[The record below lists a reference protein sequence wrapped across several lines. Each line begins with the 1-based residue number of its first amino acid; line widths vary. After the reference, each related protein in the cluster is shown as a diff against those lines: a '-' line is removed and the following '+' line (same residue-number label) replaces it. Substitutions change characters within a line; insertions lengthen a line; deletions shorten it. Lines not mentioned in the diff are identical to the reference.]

1 MGKFKVGDKVIV
13 IAHNKEMENPYIG
26 GYINKELYNLVGVIC
41 AENAETFSNGTYSYG
56 VDFKENINGHNCNGS
71 CKDGYGQ
78 NINEKYLEPYDSS
91 YGHITIND
99 YLDNW
104 KTNIF
109 KCITKKENKTM
120 QKEKYE
126 MMEKATLQIKE
137 RYSKKRS
144 NLVGKIGLSYAY
156 DNKCF
161 LPTNSYFNSNSQTT
175 ILEFDNDTKFISR
188 PTAGD
193 VYNED
198 LAFEII
204 AAKRIYSWYS
214 MPFDTDMSSLE
225 TKVTAKCLLHNG
237 KDIAFSRYVSFL
249 KEMAKTFNDEKT
261 ELKKAKEKIR
271 QEEKAEAKEKK
282 EAVRKEKEER
292 KNELT
297 FAFIKALSSVDLKT
311 NDEISD
317 QLVSVLKEINTNLEE
332 IKAAMKQTTGE
343 SDVE

>member
-1 MGKFKVGDKVIV
+1 MGKFKIGDKVITTGHRDNMAQPYV
-13 IAHNKEMENPYIG
+13 SSNKDIFNLIGTICNVHYSGWVDGSTSYGINFEKNIG
-26 GYINKELYNLVGVIC
+26 GHDCDG
-41 AENAETFSNGTYSYG
+41 
-56 VDFKENINGHNCNGS
+56 NC
-71 CKDGYGQ
+71 KFGYGQ
-78 NINEKYLEPYDSS
+78 NINEKYLKLYDE
-91 YGHITIND
+91 
-99 YLDNW
+99 
-104 KTNIF
+104 
-109 KCITKKENKTM
+109 KKSEDKTM

-126 MMEKATLQIKE
+126 KMEKATLQIKE

-249 KEMAKTFNDEKT
+249 KEMAKTFDDEKT

-271 QEEKAEAKEKK
+271 QEEKAEVKEKK

-317 QLVSVLKEINTNLEE
+317 QLVSILKEINTNLEE
-332 IKAAMKQTTGE
+332 IKTTMNQTTGE